1 MAEKILEKLDILD
14 EQAKAFLAIRAK
26 KNNLQGQVRK
36 KISVIPLTF
45 DFQLEFEKA
54 IATPISKTESKITKD
69 RSHGINKT
77 KRYSSFKNKPEPK
90 KPNLRPHVVPT
101 NIKIQE
107 IKSIEPIEES
117 LKSRPIR
124 SFRYLKDTTEME
136 NAKPLHELHL
146 QHKQQQCRR
155 TLGSTIISSVS
166 SIQPN
171 AYKEEKD
178 SVKRIK
184 SSQMNDFSAKE
195 NESIISDQL
204 NEYSARK
211 RSSLPLCFEDEL
223 ERPNAKI
230 ISICPAKTA
239 TSHMKQSD
247 TNPII
252 FHETGYVQM
261 LLLTKNRLPPHSME
275 NVNGYPYTRSK
286 VVLERN
292 CEMLKSVV
300 RGQSI
305 SLSEPR
311 RTMSTAQRKDVQAM
325 PFEVGHGVVEDKLRK
340 RTSKQTSENT
350 SWNKPCNFSR
360 TFSSLTKKFV
370 GFLDKTVIQ
379 EVSAK
384 TGTCEKIFSTVKPM
398 SKFNA
403 LPVKYCSKPSKNVLK
418 VYKVSNVTPLDD
430 LLNLSSKN

>member
-239 TSHMKQSD
+239 TSHMK
-247 TNPII
+247 N
-252 FHETGYVQM
+252 YVYS
-261 LLLTKNRLPPHSME
+261 TE
-275 NVNGYPYTRSK
+275 
-286 VVLERN
+286 ER
-292 CEMLKSVV
+292 C
-300 RGQSI
+300 
-305 SLSEPR
+305 
-311 RTMSTAQRKDVQAM
+311 
-325 PFEVGHGVVEDKLRK
+325 
-340 RTSKQTSENT
+340 TS
-350 SWNKPCNFSR
+350 
-360 TFSSLTKKFV
+360 
-370 GFLDKTVIQ
+370 
-379 EVSAK
+379 
-384 TGTCEKIFSTVKPM
+384 
-398 SKFNA
+398 NA
-403 LPVKYCSKPSKNVLK
+403 F
-418 VYKVSNVTPLDD
+418 
-430 LLNLSSKN
+430 